1 VQDKCAIVKATLE
14 AGLLPKP
21 EVFGAS
27 PLSGGYVPG
36 SYVSVGKI
44 IGECE
49 ALIEAGAWKLMIEE
63 AGLFDGNDP
72 EKWRR
77 DMAWSIATRIPP
89 ALPVL
94 GGQFAHFGGLAPG
107 PIRARHKRIH
117 RSGVARIRRPG
128 PSRSLWHR
136 RAHRALLRRFSR
148 LMSARPFLRSRTAQD
163 TMAAVAYSWG
173 FPDQANFTRAFRRVY
188 GTSPRE
194 YRRTQ

>member
-1 VQDKCAIVKATLE
+1 MQDKCAIVKATLE

-27 PLSGGYVPG
+27 PLLGGYVPG

-77 DMAWSIATRIPP
+77 DMAWSIATRIPQRYLYWEASSP
-89 ALPVL
+89 TLAGWLL
-94 GGQFAHFGGLAPG
+94 GQFGPDTNVFTGPEWLGYVAPG
-107 PIRARHKRIH
+107 RVGAFGTAGRI
-117 RSGVARIRRPG
+117 A
-128 PSRSLWHR
+128 
-136 RAHRALLRRFSR
+136 RFSGD
-148 LMSARPFLRSRTAQD
+148 SAD
-163 TMAAVAYSWG
+163 
-173 FPDQANFTRAFRRVY
+173 
-188 GTSPRE
+188 
-194 YRRTQ
+194 